1 MADQLQAAG
10 LGTLTFDLLTDAE
23 AADRRNVFDIGL
35 LGSRLLRA
43 TDWVRDHP
51 AVADLPVALF
61 GASTGA
67 AAALVA
73 ASDPSRPV
81 AAVVSRGGRPDLAG
95 TRLDHVHAPTLLI
108 VGGADTT
115 VLSLNQ
121 QAQRSLR
128 CENRLDGGARSDPPV
143 RGTRHARTGRPARR
157 RLVRRALPER
167 SEPTMTV
174 LPDRYRT
181 ASGAALASLGRA
193 ARPIEGRDDDYDE
206 LLAEISDRRV
216 VLIGEA
222 THGSHDFYLE
232 RARITQRLIEDHGFT
247 VVAVEADWPDAY
259 RVNRYVMGLSNDR
272 SAGEALA
279 DFRRFPTWMWR
290 NTEVVQFVDWL
301 RERNDKISDPL
312 RMARFHGLD
321 LYSLRTSI
329 EAVVAYL
336 DTIDP
341 DEAQR
346 ARARYSCF
354 DHVGAEGQAYGF
366 ALAQQR
372 AIPCEDEV
380 VAQLVSLR
388 RQAAEYAR
396 RDGWLAED
404 ELFCAEQNAVVVR
417 DAEEYYQ
424 QMYRADVSSWNLRDR
439 HMAATLDALLDH
451 FDRRGGRTK
460 VVVWE
465 HNSHIGDARAT
476 GMSTAVNSTSASS
489 LASDT
494 ATTPWH

>member
-1 MADQLQAAG
+1 
-10 LGTLTFDLLTDAE
+10 
-23 AADRRNVFDIGL
+23 
-35 LGSRLLRA
+35 
-43 TDWVRDHP
+43 
-51 AVADLPVALF
+51 
-61 GASTGA
+61 
-67 AAALVA
+67 
-73 ASDPSRPV
+73 
-81 AAVVSRGGRPDLAG
+81 
-95 TRLDHVHAPTLLI
+95 
-108 VGGADTT
+108 
-115 VLSLNQ
+115 
-121 QAQRSLR
+121 
-128 CENRLDGGARSDPPV
+128 
-143 RGTRHARTGRPARR
+143 
-157 RLVRRALPER
+157 
-167 SEPTMTV
+167 MTV

-181 ASGAALASLGRA
+181 ASGAALASLGNA

-232 RARITQRLIEDHGFT
+232 RARITQRLIEEHGFT

-272 SAGEALA
+272 SAAEALA

-329 EAVVAYL
+329 ESVVAYL

-366 ALAQQR
+366 ALAYQR

-476 GMSTAVNSTSASS
+476 GMSTRGELNVGQLARQRYGEHAVALIGLTTYDGEVTAATDWGQPARRRIVRPGLPESYEHLLHEVVDERLAPARFWLPMTNADAASVLAEPRLERAIGVVYRPQTERASHYFPARLDRQFDVVVHIDRTSA
-489 LASDT
+489 LQPLDDIAAWDPLEPPET
-494 ATTPWH
+494 YPTGI

>member
-1 MADQLQAAG
+1 MAQ
-10 LGTLTFDLLTDAE
+10 
-23 AADRRNVFDIGL
+23 
-35 LGSRLLRA
+35 
-43 TDWVRDHP
+43 H
-51 AVADLPVALF
+51 
-61 GASTGA
+61 
-67 AAALVA
+67 
-73 ASDPSRPV
+73 
-81 AAVVSRGGRPDLAG
+81 
-95 TRLDHVHAPTLLI
+95 
-108 VGGADTT
+108 
-115 VLSLNQ
+115 
-121 QAQRSLR
+121 RS
-128 CENRLDGGARSDPPV
+128 GPV
-143 RGTRHARTGRPARR
+143 R
-157 RLVRRALPER
+157 RL
-167 SEPTMTV
+167 
-174 LPDRYRT
+174 
-181 ASGAALASLGRA
+181 A
-193 ARPIEGRDDDYDE
+193 ARHETTRSPI
-206 LLAEISDRRV
+206 
-216 VLIGEA
+216 
-222 THGSHDFYLE
+222 
-232 RARITQRLIEDHGFT
+232 
-247 VVAVEADWPDAY
+247 
-259 RVNRYVMGLSNDR
+259 R
-272 SAGEALA
+272 SA
-279 DFRRFPTWMWR
+279 WR
-290 NTEVVQFVDWL
+290 
-301 RERNDKISDPL
+301 
-312 RMARFHGLD
+312 RFHGLD

-366 ALAQQR
+366 ALAHQR

-388 RQAAEYAR
+388 RQAAEYAH

-476 GMSTAVNSTSASS
+476 AMSTRGELNVGQLARQRYGEHAVALIGLTTYDGEVTAATDWGSRRGDARCGRDCPRATSTCSTRSS
-489 LASDT
+489 PSGSPRLVSGCR
-494 ATTPWH
+494 

>member
-1 MADQLQAAG
+1 VT
-10 LGTLTFDLLTDAE
+10 TL
-23 AADRRNVFDIGL
+23 
-35 LGSRLLRA
+35 
-43 TDWVRDHP
+43 RDP
-51 AVADLPVALF
+51 
-61 GASTGA
+61 
-67 AAALVA
+67 
-73 ASDPSRPV
+73 
-81 AAVVSRGGRPDLAG
+81 
-95 TRLDHVHAPTLLI
+95 
-108 VGGADTT
+108 
-115 VLSLNQ
+115 
-121 QAQRSLR
+121 
-128 CENRLDGGARSDPPV
+128 
-143 RGTRHARTGRPARR
+143 ARTADG
-157 RLVRRALPER
+157 
-167 SEPTMTV
+167 T
-174 LPDRYRT
+174 
-181 ASGAALASLGRA
+181 ALASLGRA

-272 SAGEALA
+272 SAADALA

-366 ALAQQR
+366 ALAHER

-380 VAQLVSLR
+380 VAQLISLR

-476 GMSTAVNSTSASS
+476 AMSTRGELNVGQLARQRYGEHAVALIGMTTFDGEVTA
-489 LASDT
+489 ASDWGQPARRRTVRPGRPDSYEHLLHEVVDERLAPARFWMPMSDPDAAAVLAEPRLERAIGVVYRPQTERASHYFPARLDRQFDVVVHIDRT
-494 ATTPWH
+494 AALHPLDDVAAWDPLEPPETYPTGI

>member
-1 MADQLQAAG
+1 MTTLHDPARTAAG
-10 LGTLTFDLLTDAE
+10 
-23 AADRRNVFDIGL
+23 
-35 LGSRLLRA
+35 S
-43 TDWVRDHP
+43 
-51 AVADLPVALF
+51 
-61 GASTGA
+61 
-67 AAALVA
+67 
-73 ASDPSRPV
+73 
-81 AAVVSRGGRPDLAG
+81 
-95 TRLDHVHAPTLLI
+95 
-108 VGGADTT
+108 
-115 VLSLNQ
+115 
-121 QAQRSLR
+121 
-128 CENRLDGGARSDPPV
+128 
-143 RGTRHARTGRPARR
+143 
-157 RLVRRALPER
+157 
-167 SEPTMTV
+167 
-174 LPDRYRT
+174 
-181 ASGAALASLGRA
+181 ALASLGRA
-193 ARPIEGRDDDYDE
+193 ARPIEGRDGDYDE

-272 SAGEALA
+272 SAADALA

-290 NTEVVQFVDWL
+290 NTEVVQFVDWM

-366 ALAQQR
+366 ALAHER

-380 VAQLVSLR
+380 VAQLISLR

-476 GMSTAVNSTSASS
+476 AMSTRGELNVGQLARQRYGEHAVALIGMTTFDGEVTA
-489 LASDT
+489 ASDWGQPARRRTVRPGRPDSYEHLLHEVVDERLAPARFWMPMSDPDAAAVLAEPRLERAIGVIYRPQTERASHYFPARLDRQFDVVVHIDRT
-494 ATTPWH
+494 AALHPLDDVAAWDPLEPPETYPTGI

>member
-1 MADQLQAAG
+1 
-10 LGTLTFDLLTDAE
+10 
-23 AADRRNVFDIGL
+23 
-35 LGSRLLRA
+35 
-43 TDWVRDHP
+43 
-51 AVADLPVALF
+51 
-61 GASTGA
+61 
-67 AAALVA
+67 
-73 ASDPSRPV
+73 
-81 AAVVSRGGRPDLAG
+81 
-95 TRLDHVHAPTLLI
+95 
-108 VGGADTT
+108 
-115 VLSLNQ
+115 
-121 QAQRSLR
+121 
-128 CENRLDGGARSDPPV
+128 
-143 RGTRHARTGRPARR
+143 
-157 RLVRRALPER
+157 
-167 SEPTMTV
+167 MTV
-174 LPDRYRT
+174 LPDRLRT
-181 ASGAALASLGRA
+181 VGSAALASLGRA

-272 SAGEALA
+272 SAAEALA

-301 RERNDKISDPL
+301 RERNDKLADPL

-329 EAVVAYL
+329 DAVVAYL

-366 ALAQQR
+366 ALAYQR

-388 RQAAEYAR
+388 RQAAEYAQ

-451 FDRRGGRTK
+451 FDRRGGHTK

-476 GMSTAVNSTSASS
+476 GMSTRGELNVGQLARQRYGEHAVALIGLTTYDGEVTAASDWGQPARRRTVRPGLPESYEHLLHEVVDERLAPARFWLPMTDPDAADVLAEPRLERAIGVVYRPQTERASHYFPARLDRQFDVVVHIDRTSA
-489 LASDT
+489 LQPLDDIAAWDPLEPPET
-494 ATTPWH
+494 YPTGI

>member
-1 MADQLQAAG
+1 
-10 LGTLTFDLLTDAE
+10 
-23 AADRRNVFDIGL
+23 
-35 LGSRLLRA
+35 
-43 TDWVRDHP
+43 
-51 AVADLPVALF
+51 
-61 GASTGA
+61 
-67 AAALVA
+67 
-73 ASDPSRPV
+73 
-81 AAVVSRGGRPDLAG
+81 
-95 TRLDHVHAPTLLI
+95 
-108 VGGADTT
+108 
-115 VLSLNQ
+115 
-121 QAQRSLR
+121 
-128 CENRLDGGARSDPPV
+128 
-143 RGTRHARTGRPARR
+143 
-157 RLVRRALPER
+157 
-167 SEPTMTV
+167 MTV
-174 LPDRYRT
+174 LPDRLRT
-181 ASGAALASLGRA
+181 ASGAALTALGNA
-193 ARPIEGRDDDYDE
+193 ARPIEGCDDDYDE

-272 SAGEALA
+272 SADEALA

-301 RERNDKISDPL
+301 RDRNDKISDPL

-366 ALAQQR
+366 ALAHQR

-388 RQAAEYAR
+388 RQAAEYAQ

-476 GMSTAVNSTSASS
+476 GMSTRGELNVGQLARQRYGEHAVALIGLTTYDGEVTAATDWGQPARRRTVRPGLPESYEHLLHEVVDERLAPARFWMPMTDPDAAAVLAEPRLERAIGVVYRPQTERPSHYFPARLDHQFDVVIHIDRTSA
-489 LASDT
+489 LQPLDDIAAWDPLEPPET
-494 ATTPWH
+494 YPTGI

>member
-1 MADQLQAAG
+1 
-10 LGTLTFDLLTDAE
+10 
-23 AADRRNVFDIGL
+23 
-35 LGSRLLRA
+35 
-43 TDWVRDHP
+43 
-51 AVADLPVALF
+51 
-61 GASTGA
+61 
-67 AAALVA
+67 
-73 ASDPSRPV
+73 
-81 AAVVSRGGRPDLAG
+81 
-95 TRLDHVHAPTLLI
+95 
-108 VGGADTT
+108 
-115 VLSLNQ
+115 
-121 QAQRSLR
+121 
-128 CENRLDGGARSDPPV
+128 
-143 RGTRHARTGRPARR
+143 
-157 RLVRRALPER
+157 
-167 SEPTMTV
+167 MTV

-181 ASGAALASLGRA
+181 ASSAALASLGNA

-272 SAGEALA
+272 SAAVALT

-301 RERNDKISDPL
+301 RDRNDKISDPL
-312 RMARFHGLD
+312 RMARFYGLD

-366 ALAQQR
+366 ALAHQR

-388 RQAAEYAR
+388 RQAAEYAQ

-476 GMSTAVNSTSASS
+476 GMSTRGELNVGQLARQRYGEHAVALIGLTTYDGEVTAATDWGQPARRRTVRPGLPESYEHLLHEVVDERLAPARFWMPMTDPDAAAVLAEPRLERAIGVVYRPQTERASHYFPARLDRQFDVVIHIDRTSA
-489 LASDT
+489 LQPLDEIAAWDPLEPPET
-494 ATTPWH
+494 YPTGI